1 MKNKYYSLESEGK
14 SASLNIFGDISEWA
28 EKGSGRSV
36 SDLTKQLADLEDV
49 EHIEVTINSYGGE
62 VAQGLAIYNAL
73 RNHKARITMRCSGF
87 ACSIASVIFM
97 AGEERIMDDASLLM
111 IHNAWTFAEGNAADL
126 RKQAEDLDK
135 ITEASVKAYMS
146 RVNIS
151 EEKLRALMDAE
162 TWLDPEAAL
171 EYGFATSIEKHEADN
186 PSQNARKKVQ
196 KMILNPYQALDE
208 EDKKDD
214 PKCAFPDDEEDD
226 MEDPETSDDME
237 EPETTDEPDDM
248 DDGTDDM
255 DDPDDEEEPKAE
267 FPDDEDP
274 EKDPEE
280 EPKEKTCG
288 DDERKKQCAFFRA
301 VAKL

>member
-1 MKNKYYSLESEGK
+1 MKNRFYSLEKEGK
-14 SASLNIFGDISEWA
+14 TASLNIFGDICEYA
-28 EKGSGRSV
+28 EKGSGASV
-36 SDLTKQLADLEDV
+36 SDLTNQLAEMGGV
-49 EHIEVTINSYGGE
+49 EHIDVNINSYGGE

-73 RNHKARITMRCSGF
+73 RNHKARITTRCSGF

-111 IHNAWTFAEGNAADL
+111 IHNAWTLAEGNAADL

-146 RVNIS
+146 RVNIT
-151 EEKLRALMDAE
+151 EEQLRSLMDAE
-162 TWLDPEAAL
+162 TWLDPETAL